1 MHKALK
7 DGLIIRGGSCTIRVM
22 ISSFISGIV
31 LGVSAGFSPG
41 PFMTL
46 VVTHSLEFGVREGI
60 KVALAPLITD
70 APIILLAAFVL
81 SRLAASHILLGGIS
95 LAGSLFLAYLAY
107 ESFRTTGLDTEAM
120 SVKPQSLRR
129 GVMVNFLNPHPYLF
143 WMTVG
148 MPIIMKGWAESPIN
162 PVLFLGGFY
171 LCLIGAKT
179 VVAVSVGGSRNFFL
193 GRPYLYIMRG
203 LGMLMGLFALLLLW
217 NALSLL
223 VVMGPER

>member
-1 MHKALK
+1 M
-7 DGLIIRGGSCTIRVM
+7 V
-22 ISSFISGIV
+22 SSFISGII
-31 LGVSAGFSPG
+31 LGMSAGFSPG

-46 VVTHSLEFGVREGI
+46 VVSHSLEYGAREGV

-95 LAGSLFLAYLAY
+95 LVGSLFLAYLAY
-107 ESFRTTGLDTEAM
+107 ESFRTAGIDTEVM

-129 GVMVNFLNPHPYLF
+129 GVIVNFLNPHPYLF

-148 MPIIMKGWAESPIN
+148 MPIIMKGWAENPLN
-162 PVLFLGGFY
+162 PVFFLSGFY
-171 LCLIGAKT
+171 MSLIGAKIT
-179 VVAVSVGGSRNFFL
+179 VAVSVGGSRNFLL

-203 LGMLMGLFALLLLW
+203 LGVLMGLFALLLLW
-217 NALSLL
+217 NALSFWG
-223 VVMGPER
+223 VMDPGR